1 MSNMK
6 SSGFTCGTVS
16 DILLELQN
24 SISEMRDL
32 IEQCASQ
39 MRQFLGFGREAH
51 VGSLTDLIA
60 ELSSNQVRLSALN
73 RHNERKIQTV
83 RQTIETLQASVFQ
96 TETSRLRSR
105 EIKLVCGSIIKH
117 IEELSADLSAAQ
129 ERLGTELEAIF
140 ELAIK
145 HDTPREAILI
155 VKDLTDRSKQ

>member
-1 MSNMK
+1 
-6 SSGFTCGTVS
+6 
-16 DILLELQN
+16 
-24 SISEMRDL
+24 
-32 IEQCASQ
+32 
-39 MRQFLGFGREAH
+39 
-51 VGSLTDLIA
+51 
-60 ELSSNQVRLSALN
+60 
-73 RHNERKIQTV
+73 V